1 MKTLTL
7 LTELAAL
14 TILVSNTTH
23 YTVHNTSVT
32 ILALLTICILQIITQ
47 KGEQYT

>member
-7 LTELAAL
+7 LTELA
-14 TILVSNTTH
+14 IVVSNTAP
-23 YTVHNTSVT
+23 YTAHNTSVT
-32 ILALLTICILQIITQ
+32 ILALLTICILQIVTQ